1 MLERGTQIDR
11 YKLDKPIGTGSSGEV
26 WLAFE
31 GTRPFAVKFL
41 NAHLLNTPDAD
52 KHYARFKNE
61 IQALEIL
68 NGTPHI
74 PALFGYNL
82 TFERPYLAMEYIEG
96 ESWAAQIQSGEVML
110 LTVMQ
115 RLTLLDIIARTI
127 GTVHSKGII
136 HRDIKPSNIHHTRHP
151 FIIDFSVSIAVE
163 RARNA
168 RRDVGTSIYMQPED
182 DAPTDELHD
191 NFAFALVTYEMLFG
205 RHAVLQPVEINEGF
219 TETRQTMKS
228 RLANDNWR
236 RPTTLTEGELPGS
249 LRGADL
255 DALDAVFAKA
265 LGNRDMRYTDLT
277 QFMADVRGA
286 IDIPANVTYLSY
298 VPPVT
303 AELPAVDEEAY
314 TKHEVGRARVSTN
327 HTVKPYQPVRRRRKR
342 SWMTAGVITVIV
354 LWVIALV
361 LVFISVMATGNP

>member
-1 MLERGTQIDR
+1 MLERGVYIDP
-11 YKLDKPIGTGSSGEV
+11 YTLDKQVGVGSSGEV

-31 GTRPFAVKFL
+31 GTRPVAVKFM

-82 TFERPYLAMEYIEG
+82 NFERPYLVMEYIEG

-115 RLTLLDIIARTI
+115 RLTLLDTIARAI
-127 GTVHSKGII
+127 GAVHSRGII

-151 FIIDFSVSIAVE
+151 FIIDFSVSIAVQ

-191 NFAFALVTYEMLFG
+191 NFAFALVAYEMLFG

-219 TETRQTMKS
+219 TETRQTMKT
-228 RLANDNWR
+228 RLLSGNWR

-249 LRGADL
+249 LHGADM
-255 DALDAVFAKA
+255 DALDAIFTRA
-265 LGNRDMRYTDLT
+265 LGSRANRYTDLT

-286 IDIPANVTYLSY
+286 VDIPANVHYLNY

-314 TKHEVGRARVSTN
+314 TKHEVGRAKVSTN
-327 HTVKPYQPVRRRRKR
+327 HTVKPYQPVRRRKR
-342 SWMTAGVITVIV
+342 PWMTAGVVAVAV

-361 LVFISVMATGNP
+361 LVFVSVLAAGNP